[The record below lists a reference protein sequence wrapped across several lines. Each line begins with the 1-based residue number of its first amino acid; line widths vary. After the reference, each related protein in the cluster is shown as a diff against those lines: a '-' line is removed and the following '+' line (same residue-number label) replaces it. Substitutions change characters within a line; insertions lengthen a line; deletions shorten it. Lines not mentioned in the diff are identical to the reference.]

1 MRLVL
6 VDDDSQSRRVLRKLI
21 ERSTSFEIVGEAS
34 DGAEAVSL
42 VAELQPDVVIMDM
55 HMPVMDGAAAT
66 REIKRSA
73 PKVHVLACSA
83 GDSPEAREAMRQAG
97 VSGFVRKEDS
107 DELLYELEL
116 RTMADPSVSTDRSGT
131 GGDPV
136 TPG

>member
-6 VDDDSQSRRVLRKLI
+6 VDDDSQSRRVLRKLV

-42 VAELQPDVVIMDM
+42 VAELQPDAVIMDM

-73 PKVHVLACSA
+73 QGPCACMQRWGFPRGPRGHA
-83 GDSPEAREAMRQAG
+83 P
-97 VSGFVRKEDS
+97 SGSFGFR
-107 DELLYELEL
+107 
-116 RTMADPSVSTDRSGT
+116 P
-131 GGDPV
+131 
-136 TPG
+136 